1 MEYDSSTPAHVADTP
16 TSPWFLAAVTGTGD
30 AASHKPTAFTA
41 MRQLSDVEY
50 RRTLTDIEIINRH
63 SVKNGLVEVLDSVN
77 NMKVHIDRLLTKIS
91 NGVESPSVKYRRK
104 IEGSFLRLI
113 DSVEHLVGVGLNV
126 PSTLPSELL
135 KTWPVVTVTSLSIL
149 RSKNHSLAYSDIFT
163 VAAVRY
169 ANDPPIQEV
178 CLTPAGHEVLFSGRD
193 SSPNQSIPSWPLR
206 QIGALAATGAELLV
220 ASRLVHEKLA
230 IREAGTRL
238 REMVAPVLDGAAILL
253 QYGNDRQV
261 DVASKVDLGILEIP
275 IDRVALV
282 STNVR
287 NSESLLRG
295 VGDKISPPRSS
306 TQVDTGSERTR
317 ESSDQGMDSQLSLTE
332 ALEAWGRA
340 TADLPMLANAAI
352 SDLARL
358 RQEWSTSLS
367 AASVALTDSD
377 LVGLNSFIATFMRNP
392 KLSELVLSKIG
403 MSNTLDRWP
412 PSMAE
417 IAALSFEAEP
427 EALRRRIVGAQL
439 AIVAEMLDAINRL
452 REPSLRSVDPIS
464 GQFDADVWDDAG
476 LSTVQDII
484 ELLVEVTLDA
494 RTVEASMINI
504 RLSRV
509 PDQNTRELEVQ
520 RTPSWH
526 SSLEAAVRARK
537 RADLEATA
545 LHLVR
550 AFASAAGGVDA
561 IEGWLHRHVAEY
573 EKPWME
579 MLAQQLLRTINRLA
593 SGSPV
598 DAGLLL
604 PLVDTLLSLGRRIQV
619 RSVLRGTQ

>member
-1 MEYDSSTPAHVADTP
+1 
-16 TSPWFLAAVTGTGD
+16 
-30 AASHKPTAFTA
+30 

-50 RRTLTDIEIINRH
+50 HRVLADIEVINRH
-63 SVKNGLVEVLDSVN
+63 SVKNGLVEILDSVD
-77 NMKVHIDRLLTKIS
+77 NMKAHINRLLTKIS
-91 NGVESPSVKYRRK
+91 NGVESPSAKYRRK

-113 DSVEHLVGVGLNV
+113 ESAEYLVGVGPDV
-126 PSTLPSELL
+126 PSALPPELL
-135 KTWPVVTVTSLSIL
+135 KTWPVMTTMSLANL

-169 ANDPPIQEV
+169 ANDPPVQEI
-178 CLTPAGHEVLFSGRD
+178 CLTPAGLEVLFSGRD
-193 SSPNQSIPSWPLR
+193 SSPNPSMPLWPLR
-206 QIGALAATGAELLV
+206 QIGVLAATGGELLV

-238 REMVAPVLDGAAILL
+238 REMVAPVLDGTAILL
-253 QYGNDRQV
+253 KYANDRQV
-261 DVASKVDLGILEIP
+261 EVDSKADLGILEIP

-282 STNVR
+282 STNIR

-295 VGDKISPPRSS
+295 VGDKTSTPRLP
-306 TQVDTGSERTR
+306 TQADTGSERTR
-317 ESSDQGMDSQLSLTE
+317 ESSDEGIDSQLSLTE
-332 ALEAWGRA
+332 AIEAWGRA
-340 TADLPMLANAAI
+340 TADLPMLADAAI

-367 AASVALTDSD
+367 AANSALTDSD
-377 LVGLNSFIATFMRNP
+377 LVGLNSLVATFIRNP

-403 MSNTLDRWP
+403 VSNTLDRWP

-417 IAALSFEAEP
+417 VAALPFEAEP

-439 AIVAEMLDAINRL
+439 AILAEMLDAINRL

-476 LSTVQDII
+476 LSTVQDLIG
-484 ELLVEVTLDA
+484 LLVEVTLDA
-494 RTVEASMINI
+494 RTVEAYMINI
-504 RLSRV
+504 QLNRV
-509 PDQNTRELEVQ
+509 PDQNARELEVQ

-550 AFASAAGGVDA
+550 AFASAAGGTDA

-573 EKPWME
+573 EKLWME

-604 PLVDTLLSLGRRIQV
+604 PLVDTLLPLGRRIQV